1 MRQLII
7 SDLDIPIYVDVNKA
21 FQKQNPSIPRDMR
34 FHYFLLDNDGK
45 PLLIGNPITSDK
57 SCVYYKRLLININNQ

>member
-45 PLLIGNPITSDK
+45 TATYWKPHHF
-57 SCVYYKRLLININNQ
+57 R

>member
-1 MRQLII
+1 
-7 SDLDIPIYVDVNKA
+7 
-21 FQKQNPSIPRDMR
+21 MR

-57 SCVYYKRLLININNQ
+57 IMRLLQTLTY